1 MKSTNLGNAL
11 TCYSCDS
18 VESCRNANTQE
29 CSNETA
35 LENNAMLSTI
45 FQDLPYVNNISNFEC
60 FNLTYICKSQSLLD
74 FVKNILSKLSLT
86 ANQTLTELRG
96 CIFPDVKVCDQ
107 FPLTSYFGYN
117 FCYTCNWNYC
127 NRNPAGTFSKSTF
140 TIIASAITLIFTKRL
155 R

>member
-1 MKSTNLGNAL
+1 MWKKVVTALFLWTFTAVQHGNAL

-35 LENNAMLSTI
+35 LENNAILSTI

-60 FNLTYICKSQSLLD
+60 FNLTYIS
-74 FVKNILSKLSLT
+74 
-86 ANQTLTELRG
+86 NQTLTELRG
-96 CIFPDVKVCDQ
+96 CIFPEVKVCDQ